1 LAVEDAEDAEE
12 IDRKQHATADAN
24 LPVLTINTINTIV
37 LTAEESERGTT
48 NHREAVKKA

>member
-12 IDRKQHATADAN
+12 VDLKQHATADAN
-24 LPVLTINTINTIV
+24 LPVSTINTIV